1 MYVYQF
7 YTMLGIAC
15 SSHAHHVSTFTL
27 PIFQRNAKDRE
38 QEVGKFE
45 EKFPNRFTLLLQ
57 EFKLK
62 LQANVAEDTGSEVID
77 NVSLSL

>member
-1 MYVYQF
+1 M
-7 YTMLGIAC
+7 
-15 SSHAHHVSTFTL
+15 
-27 PIFQRNAKDRE
+27 
-38 QEVGKFE
+38 GKFE